1 MLTFEIQNLYTK
13 ATGPGH
19 EMHILRNILSCYV
32 PGYSFTKAYK
42 EGRWNGKKY
51 FLTKKGFLPTGLLP
65 YAIKK
70 LPPWIQINKI
80 DQRNIPQ
87 LTCREPCVHQITLRP
102 YQIGAISIACSK
114 KRGVIQAPAGSG
126 KTEIAIGIIS
136 SLSYPKTLYLVHQSD
151 LMYQSAERIKKR
163 LQCEPGLMGDGN
175 YKEKRITVAMVQTLW
190 PRIREPLTELFLR
203 NTELLI
209 IDECHHAS
217 ATTWYK
223 IAMKTRAFFRFGLSA
238 TPLVANSLKNMKL
251 AAATGPLIVKIR
263 EDKLVEHG
271 YLCSPKIKI
280 FNVQSPTLPPYM
292 SYPMAYE
299 QGIIRN
305 ATRNL
310 LIEDLAKKLVAEGR
324 TVLILVEA
332 IEHGY
337 FCFPAT
343 GRGLDYPPLFRT
355 GNGNGSYLIGSQGNL
370 VDTRFPAG
378 KLRNVSLIYFVY
390 LYPGR
395 KFFNCIRQKSGWKK
409 SFFREE
415 ILFTVP
421 PALFVCFCKTVTRHI
436 AGQNVA
442 QDVHFMPGP
451 GGFCVEILNFKC
463 EHC

>member
-1 MLTFEIQNLYTK
+1 MLTFQIENLYTK

-87 LTCREPCVHQITLRP
+87 FTCRKPCVHQITLRP

-151 LMYQSAERIKKR
+151 LMYQSAKRIKKR

-190 PRIREPLTELFLR
+190 PRIKEPLTESFLR

-223 IAMKTRAFFRFGLSA
+223 IAMKTQAFFRFGLSA

-299 QGIIRN
+299 RGIIRN

-332 IEHGY
+332 IEHGNRLAELLNAP
-337 FCFPAT
+337 FLSGKETRKIRKKTISSLSKKEIDMLITTKIFDEGIDVPAISAVIMAAGGKSYVRCIQRI
-343 GRGLDYPPLFRT
+343 GRSMRTNESKKNPVIIDFLDNCHPHLKRHSLKRIKLYREKNYPISFLENQIPL
-355 GNGNGSYLIGSQGNL
+355 
-370 VDTRFPAG
+370 
-378 KLRNVSLIYFVY
+378 
-390 LYPGR
+390 
-395 KFFNCIRQKSGWKK
+395 
-409 SFFREE
+409 
-415 ILFTVP
+415 
-421 PALFVCFCKTVTRHI
+421 
-436 AGQNVA
+436 
-442 QDVHFMPGP
+442 
-451 GGFCVEILNFKC
+451 
-463 EHC
+463 